1 MTRIALWLAQYQLK
15 SKTPARRLRA
25 LQKLRTALNDAVVA
39 LDEKITIALLDHVLA
54 DPEAEVRQEAT
65 AILGDLR
72 DVRTLPPLIRALSD
86 QNEAVQEIAIQGIK
100 RLDDRAAIAAL
111 VPKLIHGTA
120 TIQWRAAQTLKSL
133 GWRPQTDAEQI
144 RYFIAIGEIKQL
156 GNFGSEAV
164 KSLLELLRTG
174 TNEKKIAAVN
184 VLGEIGDPVALKPLQ
199 SLLRDPDPFLRTAVV
214 YAFERA
220 NFRDAA
226 PSLVLS
232 LKDSARNVR
241 LAAALAL
248 SSLGDAQTVE
258 PLIKLLNDKDWEIR
272 RAALESLGKL
282 GDTRA
287 FPSVAKHLDDA
298 DKEVREV
305 AADALGNVGN
315 ESIVEKLVFTMVDA
329 HSGVRQAA
337 ARALTRIYPRWESS
351 ERVRKLLPEIQA
363 AMKHRDVSVQS
374 AATSLFQRVA
384 GPELGKPA
392 LSLNTATESRTP
404 PVVTI
409 LRELL
414 HATDADLRRVAVESI
429 GRMKLKECA
438 DDLKPL
444 LEDADESIQLAAQ
457 NTAARLV
464 VDDASAV
471 PGKVTFLSKTA
482 SVPALAVVPS
492 SVEDVLICS
501 ALGEVL
507 HEWKCQNLADWL
519 KVLEYIAPPA
529 EQLGQLMTL
538 GDFQRLE
545 ILTPEARL
553 VIVAAPEGSVMLRMK
568 NLSAIPPVPGGAVI
582 NEAMKEQ
589 ATEWLRHTT
598 SVRGVLLRGLRFAD
612 QTIVCDVDSRDLTA
626 AALEQSFRLVAD
638 TFQWL
643 FVRKIFATQ
652 LVWSHSRAALHCVRR
667 GDKTIFGVM
676 ASAKNNETD
685 LPALNRQLTEFQ
697 ELNPV

>member
-1 MTRIALWLAQYQLK
+1 MTRIAFWLAQYQLK

-25 LQKLRTALNDAVVA
+25 LQKLRTALNNAVVA
-39 LDEKITIALLDHVLA
+39 LDEKITIALLDHVLT
-54 DPEAEVRQEAT
+54 DPEAEVRREAT

-86 QNEAVQEIAIQGIK
+86 RSEAVQEIAIQGIK
-100 RLDDRAAIAAL
+100 RLDDRAAITAL

-133 GWRPQTDAEQI
+133 GWRPQTEAEQI
-144 RYFIAIGEIKQL
+144 CFFIALGEIKQL
-156 GNFGSEAV
+156 EIFGSEAV
-164 KSLLELLRTG
+164 KPLLELLRTG
-174 TNEKKIAAVN
+174 TNDKKIAAVN
-184 VLGEIGDPVALKPLQ
+184 VLGEIGDPAALKPLQ
-199 SLLRDPDPFLRTAVV
+199 SLLRDADPFVRSAVV

-220 NFRDAA
+220 GFREAA
-226 PSLVLS
+226 PALVNL

-248 SSLGDAQTVE
+248 GTLGDAQTVE
-258 PLIKLLNDKDWEIR
+258 PLIQLLNDKDWEIR
-272 RAALESLGKL
+272 RAALETLGKL

-298 DKEVREV
+298 DQEVREV

-384 GPELGKPA
+384 GPELGKSA
-392 LSLNTATESRTP
+392 LSLNTTAESRTP

-414 HATDADLRRVAVESI
+414 RATDADLRRVAVESI

-444 LEDADESIQLAAQ
+444 LKDADEAIQLAAQ
-457 NTAARLV
+457 NAVARLA
-464 VDDASAV
+464 VDDAAAG

-482 SVPALAVVPS
+482 PAPVMAVAPS
-492 SVEDVLICS
+492 SVADVLICS

-519 KVLEYIAPPA
+519 KVLEYISPPA
-529 EQLGQLMTL
+529 EELGQLMTL

-553 VIVAAPEGSVMLRMK
+553 VIVAALEGCVMLRLK
-568 NLSAIPPVPGGAVI
+568 NISVVPPVSSGAAI
-582 NEAMKEQ
+582 SEAAKEQ
-589 ATEWLRHTT
+589 STEWLRRTP
-598 SVRGVLLRGLRFAD
+598 SVRGVLLRGLRFPD
-612 QTIVCDVDSRDLTA
+612 QTIVCDVDSRDLTSS
-626 AALEQSFRLVAD
+626 ALEQSYRLVAD

-643 FVRKIFATQ
+643 AVRKIFATQ
-652 LVWSHSRAALHCVRR
+652 LVWSHSRAALHCGRR
-667 GDKTIFGVM
+667 GDKTVFGVM
-676 ASAKNNETD
+676 ASTKNNETD
-685 LPALNRQLTEFQ
+685 LPGLNRQLTEFQ
-697 ELNPV
+697 ELNLA